1 MILPHVPWPWGHP
14 SWFTFNCF
22 KHGDDARCTTYC
34 NTKLPQFEIV
44 WHILSRF
51 LEGNLVFF
59 VFSLC
64 LASLTDDFWQ
74 PTSSRWCSS
83 TVFAKIHKIPL
94 SARRPAISS
103 RWNGSR
109 SKVAISGSTAG
120 DWCRLV
126 YKPSIKPCVGGWF
139 ILFIPPNGEC
149 LIYLST
155 VCGWISQ
162 WIAWIAF
169 EE

>member
-1 MILPHVPWPWGHP
+1 M
-14 SWFTFNCF
+14 SNCF

-51 LEGNLVFF
+51 LEHNLDVFL
-59 VFSLC
+59 LC

-83 TVFAKIHKIPL
+83 TVFAKIHKIPP
-94 SARRPAISS
+94 SARRPAMSIC

-120 DWCRLV
+120 DWWRLV
-126 YKPSIKPCVGGWF
+126 NKPSIKPCAGGWF
-139 ILFIPPNGEC
+139 ILFMPPNGEC
-149 LIYLST
+149 LIY
-155 VCGWISQ
+155 ISKHCFWLDFPMDCLPLKNSNPEHQ
-162 WIAWIAF
+162 HNIH
-169 EE
+169 